1 MMLCLFYF
9 LTVKAAKAKT
19 KNENNG
25 YFLMVFNCCLKKT
38 LACCSVAVGDM
49 FLNYNEHGSFCL
61 F

>member
-25 YFLMVFNCCLKKT
+25 YFLMVFNCCLKK
-38 LACCSVAVGDM
+38 
-49 FLNYNEHGSFCL
+49 H
-61 F
+61 